1 MRMGQH
7 IINEIAQMRTAM
19 VTEELQFYPK
29 IVESHYCIILDLFL
43 HYHINAVRYAI
54 RVVNN
59 FNELSC
65 PSITIFM
72 LIMNRL

>member
-1 MRMGQH
+1 MGQH
-7 IINEIAQMRTAM
+7 MINEIARMRTAM

-54 RVVNN
+54 RGLNQY
-59 FNELSC
+59 SKI
-65 PSITIFM
+65 SIHDITHDLQSQFSF
-72 LIMNRL
+72 